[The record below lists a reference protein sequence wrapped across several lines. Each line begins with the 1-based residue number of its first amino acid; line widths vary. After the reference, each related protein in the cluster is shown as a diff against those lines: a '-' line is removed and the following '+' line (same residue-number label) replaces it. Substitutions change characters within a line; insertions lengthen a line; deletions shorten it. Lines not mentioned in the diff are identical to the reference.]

1 MSWTPVVAS
10 FVLVA
15 LAELGDKTQIAVIT
29 LSSRFKAFSVFS
41 GAMLAFLLTTGIA
54 VAVGEALTL
63 VLPLI
68 WIRITAAIIFFI
80 FGFYTVV
87 FIVLK
92 RGETQVKTTKTR
104 NAVFSSFS
112 LITLMELGDKTQFAV
127 IALSA
132 QYEFPLL
139 VYVGVM
145 LAFTLI
151 TGLGATV
158 GVALTKL
165 VPLKHIQLGSGIIFI
180 LLGIVFLANAL
191 PMLGF

>member
-1 MSWTPVVAS
+1 MSLTPLVAS

-29 LSSRFKAFSVFS
+29 LSSRFKALAVFS

-54 VAVGEALTL
+54 VAIGDALTL
-63 VLPLI
+63 VLPTF
-68 WIRITAAIIFFI
+68 WIRITAAAIFLI
-80 FGFYTVV
+80 FGIYT
-87 FIVLK
+87 IVSR
-92 RGETQVKTTKTR
+92 RGEAQVKTREAR

-139 VYVGVM
+139 VYLGVM
-145 LAFTLI
+145 LAFALI
-151 TGLGATV
+151 TGLGATL
-158 GVALTKL
+158 GIALTRF
-165 VPLKHIQLGSGIIFI
+165 VPLKHIQLGSAVIFM
-180 LLGIVFLANAL
+180 LLGIGFLINAV
-191 PMLGF
+191 LGYA